1 MRKVPVGATIAHAYG
16 FLVRR
21 ALTILGLSWLPAI
34 FYAAAAGFWIEKLS
48 SALLLAPHNGSV
60 NDFQLGDVAGFAVV
74 TALTSAILGVAL
86 THDAAERSSH
96 GVAAYFVIAIRER
109 KLFVA
114 RLKAYALS
122 LIAALIATIV
132 VRAAVPLLMSAIG
145 ERVWLGVSAET
156 YAVVCMCLI
165 GFFALATV
173 GVRFDFFSGPQVV
186 AEEHAKLSRNWTLS
200 RGNFWRLLIVELFL
214 LVPFLIVLT
223 AVAWAIGQSGFR
235 GAVFSFAH
243 DPSGLYQWV
252 SNNAAGVAVA
262 FSVGIV
268 VLNALFAGASAA
280 AYSVVQSAKQ
290 DAPEEAAPYF
300 AESDRAFADYRPRAE
315 TMRAVE
321 RRYEPEAFT
330 SETWTPENPISMPQ
344 FPLASSDVAREE
356 NVADEPRVSDFD
368 QAPAVPREEPEQHFI
383 SDTPVADD
391 VDSGVVPEPEANVD
405 TTDTLLS
412 QTDVAEARVAAR
424 ATVAIEAH
432 EPTPEITSPKRA
444 EGVTLAERLQ
454 AAAAMEITPPPSSSD
469 ATESSPP
476 SVPSEAV

>member
-1 MRKVPVGATIAHAYG
+1 MRKVPVGATIAHGYG

-48 SALLLAPHNGSV
+48 SALLLAPHNGSI

-86 THDAAERSSH
+86 THDAAERSSR

-114 RLKAYALS
+114 RLEAYALS
-122 LIAALIATIV
+122 LIAALIAAIV
-132 VRAAVPLLMSAIG
+132 VRAGVPLLMSAIG
-145 ERVWLGVSAET
+145 QRVWLGVPAET
-156 YAVVCMCLI
+156 YAVVCLCLI

-214 LVPFLIVLT
+214 LAPFLIAL
-223 AVAWAIGQSGFR
+223 AVGAWAIGQSGFR

-243 DPSGLYQWV
+243 DPSRLYQWV
-252 SNNAAGVAVA
+252 SDNAAGVAVA

-280 AYSVVQSAKQ
+280 AYSVIQSLEQ

-321 RRYEPEAFT
+321 RRYEPEAFIAEA
-330 SETWTPENPISMPQ
+330 SIPENTISMPQ
-344 FPLASSDVAREE
+344 FPLASEELAEQASVAEE
-356 NVADEPRVSDFD
+356 PLVSQFA
-368 QAPAVPREEPEQHFI
+368 QAPAIANDQIEQNFV
-383 SDTPVADD
+383 SDNPVADD
-391 VDSGVVPEPEANVD
+391 VHSGVVPEPEADVKPIQ
-405 TTDTLLS
+405 TLLS
-412 QTDVAEARVAAR
+412 QADVAEAQVAAP
-424 ATVAIEAH
+424 ATVPIEAH
-432 EPTPEITSPKRA
+432 EPAPQITPPKRA

-454 AAAAMEITPPPSSSD
+454 AAAAMETTPPPASPD
-469 ATESSPP
+469 AMESSRQ